1 MVMMDAKLHTY
12 SVTGTILVCVA
23 MGTAVYAADEAA
35 GSGAARDDRFD
46 DMVVIDAA
54 LAEKASA
61 ETKQPQKDFRPP
73 PEPVKPIG
81 VSHDENKPVTAPE
94 PPKPPPP
101 PDKVDIQSVL
111 DKNRAKDED
120 EDLPIGNK
128 PKIEIGRIDGDEVG
142 FGDKTY
148 GNRYLGELKSG
159 FLKVWTYP
167 EILDDTGVPI
177 GCIQLNADG
186 TIEDVELKKKSGNDL
201 VDDSVE
207 RALAEFKDKVNKAP
221 KPLPTTPDDLTYL
234 ARMQLCWRLK
244 V

>member
-1 MVMMDAKLHTY
+1 VIDARLHTFAV
-12 SVTGTILVCVA
+12 SGTVLLTVA
-23 MGTAVYAADEAA
+23 MGVGVYFTNEASGSAAADDPFE
-35 GSGAARDDRFD
+35 

-54 LAEKASA
+54 LAQKAPA
-61 ETKQPQKDFRPP
+61 ETKQPQMDFKPP

-81 VSHDENKPVTAPE
+81 VSHDENKPVTEPPE
-94 PPKPPPP
+94 PPKPPTPP
-101 PDKVDIQSVL
+101 TPNIEDVL
-111 DKNRAKDED
+111 AKHRADED
-120 EDLPIGNK
+120 EDLPVGK

-142 FGDKTY
+142 FGDKTF

-159 FLKVWTYP
+159 LLKVWTYP
-167 EILDDTGVPI
+167 EILDDTGIPV
-177 GCIQLNADG
+177 GCIQLELDG

-207 RALAEFKDKVNKAP
+207 RALAAFKDKVNEDP
-221 KPLPTTPDDLTYL
+221 KPLPTAPDDLTYL